1 MKNSNNYTIMLIP
14 DNEKKSRSFYFSKIG
29 FKSFIFFIFLLVASC
44 FVLLII
50 YTFRIESYKK
60 IEKEYT
66 ALITER
72 VKVAELY
79 KNLKRVNQMNKMVR
93 NSLGSALEVDEPL
106 IVKDSMSGLYD
117 LPVEQISY
125 LDNIPS
131 QLPIQ
136 GFVSQYISDRSLFL
150 KDIHHGIDIVAKEG
164 EPILASASGVVV
176 FSGWTY
182 DFGNMIIIYHGDD
195 YFTHYGHNKK
205 NLKEQLDIVDRGE
218 IIGLVGS
225 TGISSGPHL
234 HFEIWKDFQSVNPLD
249 YFPEYSSSYT
259 SLQNDK

>member
-1 MKNSNNYTIMLIP
+1 MKNSNNYTIMIIP
-14 DNEKKSRSFYFSKIG
+14 DDEKKSRSFYFSKLG
-29 FKSFIFFIFLLVASC
+29 FKSFIFFIFTLVTSC
-44 FVLLII
+44 ILLLIF
-50 YTFRIESYKK
+50 YTSRIGSYKK
-60 IEKEYT
+60 IKKEY
-66 ALITER
+66 ANLISER
-72 VKVAELY
+72 VKVGELY
-79 KNLKRVNQMNKMVR
+79 TNLKRVNQMNEMVR
-93 NSLGSALEVDEPL
+93 NSLGSVLEFDEPM
-106 IVKDSMSGLYD
+106 IVKDSMPGLYD
-117 LPVEQISY
+117 LPADQISY